1 MKVLNIFKKK
11 KKVTS
16 IVNVEKLEK
25 NQLVSVIGGSTPIG
39 GIIVKGG
46 HNPK

>member
-1 MKVLNIFKKK
+1 MKLLNIFNKKK
-11 KKVTS
+11 KGTS
-16 IVNVEKLEK
+16 TAKVEKLEK

-46 HNPK
+46 QNPK